1 MKLKLLLAEEID
13 FVSNIIVIFIS
24 WVLGFISNL
33 AVETLK
39 KRKHPKELESFVASE
54 ISSAAKDTIEASHS
68 VITMLDE
75 RLASER
81 KYFDE
86 QIEKSKKIC
95 EEQIKEMQLRYER
108 ELYEV
113 KIRGEQ
119 EKYELS
125 KQIDQLKKDKTH
137 LQTQVSDLETRLS
150 KYESAEHK

>member
-1 MKLKLLLAEEID
+1 MKLSILLAEELSLARDIILVL
-13 FVSNIIVIFIS
+13 VSSLIGFFSNAVIEVI
-24 WVLGFISNL
+24 
-33 AVETLK
+33 K
-39 KRKHPKELESFVASE
+39 KRKHPKELESSVTSE

-68 VITMLDE
+68 VINMLDE

-86 QIEKSKKIC
+86 QIEESKKIC

-119 EKYELS
+119 EKFELS